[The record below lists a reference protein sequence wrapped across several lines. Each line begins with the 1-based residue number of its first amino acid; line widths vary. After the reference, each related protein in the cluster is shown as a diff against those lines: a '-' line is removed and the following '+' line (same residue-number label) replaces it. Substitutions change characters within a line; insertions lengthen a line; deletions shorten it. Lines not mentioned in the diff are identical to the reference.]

1 METTLSTPVDYYF
14 TPQSPWTY
22 LGHERFAQIARAA
35 SAKVRVLPI
44 DLGGKVFPVS
54 GGLPVGQRA
63 PQRQAYRLLELQRY
77 SDHLRA
83 PINVKPK
90 YFPVS
95 GDESARLIIA
105 VDLHD
110 GSDAAMKISGAVF
123 SAVWV
128 RERHIAD
135 EKVLAELLAECG
147 LDPAR
152 LEQSRSQAVQERY
165 EANTQQAID
174 AGVFGAP
181 SYVVDGEIFWGQD
194 RLDFV
199 ERRLALG

>member
-1 METTLSTPVDYYF
+1 METTLNTTVDYYF

-35 SAKVRVLPI
+35 NAAVRVLPI
-44 DLGGKVFPVS
+44 DLGGKVFPIS

-77 SDHLRA
+77 SDYLRA
-83 PINVKPK
+83 PMNVKPRH
-90 YFPVS
+90 FPVS

-128 RERHIAD
+128 RERNIAD
-135 EKVLAELLAECG
+135 EKVLAELLLECG
-147 LDPAR
+147 LDAAR
-152 LEQSRSQAVQERY
+152 LEQSHSQAVQARY